1 MVFLIAYVF
10 PELIGYRLQ
19 SSLSNFMLY
28 LAIAATALI
37 PLTFLFVYD
46 KPK

>member
-10 PELIGYRLQ
+10 PELIGARLR
-19 SSLSNFMLY
+19 SSLGNFMLY
-28 LAIAATALI
+28 LAIAATAFI

>member
-10 PELIGYRLQ
+10 PELIGDRLH
-19 SSLSNFMLY
+19 SSLGNFMLY
-28 LAIAATALI
+28 LALAATLFI
-37 PLTFLFVYD
+37 PLTFLFVYE